1 MLEFELGAFY
11 IWAQVKSTHIEILK
25 SELELRRARN
35 PAYSLRSFGRD
46 LGLAPSALSD
56 LLQGKKGISSER
68 ASTLAEKI
76 GLSEDERELFILS
89 AQASHSRRQA
99 EREKASTE
107 LKQRISLHRISEEEL
122 ETASNWY
129 HQALLELTELEE
141 CEHSAEWFARRL
153 RLPLAAMES
162 AIERLLALGWLKR
175 EKGKYRASSSTSLSS
190 VDVPSQA
197 VKQLHE
203 QILCRASGAL
213 FSQGVKEREFI
224 TTGFAFDSSQIEE
237 AKRDIRKFQRAF
249 AEKYYAGSRRKN
261 SVYQIAMQFFRLD
274 QGEEK

>member
-1 MLEFELGAFY
+1 MLR
-11 IWAQVKSTHIEILK
+11 

-56 LLQGKKGISSER
+56 LLQGKKGISSRR
-68 ASTLAEKI
+68 ASELAGKI
-76 GLSEDERELFILS
+76 GLNEEERELFLLS
-89 AQASHSRRQA
+89 ARASHSRRKA
-99 EREKASTE
+99 EREKAFTE
-107 LKQRISLHRISEEEL
+107 LKQRTSLHRISEAEL

-129 HQALLELTELEE
+129 HQALLELTELDD

-153 RLPLAAMES
+153 RLPLAATES

-175 EKGKYRASSSTSLSS
+175 EKGKYRATSAASLST

-203 QILCRASGAL
+203 QILGKASGAL
-213 FSQGVKEREFI
+213 FTQGVKEREFI
-224 TTGFAFDSSQIEE
+224 ATSFAFDSSQMEA

-249 AEKYYAGSRRKN
+249 AEKYYSGSCRKN
-261 SVYQIAMQFFRLD
+261 SVYQISMQFFRLD